1 MSLPA
6 STTYPQMI
14 TPGTA
19 SAIVSPPHPSQ
30 NAPMNPYMVKNVL
43 KNIMTYV
50 SIFGAVFLVSLSQ
63 VQSLLLRYIP
73 NSYAGSGVVSLTGAA
88 VLGAVGATAGGA
100 PMTKAVLRV
109 TFWGAVAM
117 AITAVI
123 GRLFGAVV

>member
-1 MSLPA
+1 MSDATPLDQLMPAGGSQQPAMSLPA

-30 NAPMNPYMVKNVL
+30 NGGQMHPYMIKNVL

-88 VLGAVGATAGGA
+88 VLGAVGV
-100 PMTKAVLRV
+100 VLV
-109 TFWGAVAM
+109 Y
-117 AITAVI
+117 VI
-123 GRLFGAVV
+123 QTLLQPLI

>member
-1 MSLPA
+1 MNDATPLDQLMPTGGSQQSAMSLPA

-14 TPGTA
+14 TPGTS
-19 SAIVSPPHPSQ
+19 SAIVSPPHPGQ
-30 NAPMNPYMVKNVL
+30 GGGQMNPYMIKNVL

-88 VLGAVGATAGGA
+88 VLGTVGV
-100 PMTKAVLRV
+100 VLV
-109 TFWGAVAM
+109 Y
-117 AITAVI
+117 VI
-123 GRLFGAVV
+123 QTLLQPLI